1 MARLKKRKDGRY
13 QRKVTLSSG
22 KQKFVYGKTIAEV
35 NAAAIALMNHDTAGL
50 EVVYKS
56 LVGEWAKL
64 WLKNYKSDYEPLPS
78 KCTGI
83 AIIFISWNRSDTW
96 NSET

>member
-35 NAAAIALMNHDTAGL
+35 NAAANALMNIEDPPGL
-50 EVVYKS
+50 K
-56 LVGEWAKL
+56 
-64 WLKNYKSDYEPLPS
+64 
-78 KCTGI
+78 
-83 AIIFISWNRSDTW
+83 
-96 NSET
+96 SETTLWWASGQKYG